1 MPPDVRGVVWPEAG
15 PMKTRTQIT
24 LDLEVDDD
32 FLSGR
37 IRNGSGPDRPFSG
50 WLGLMAA
57 IDELLAGAGGGK
69 EEEETEMNG
78 SRTSKVEKR

>member
-1 MPPDVRGVVWPEAG
+1 MN
-15 PMKTRTQIT
+15 KSTQIT

-37 IRNGSGPDRPFSG
+37 IRDGSGAGRAFSG

-57 IDELLAGAGGGK
+57 IDELLAAAGGEGTPAPGTFK
-69 EEEETEMNG
+69 PQEE
-78 SRTSKVEKR
+78 R

>member
-1 MPPDVRGVVWPEAG
+1 
-15 PMKTRTQIT
+15 MKTTTQIT

-37 IRNGSGPDRPFSG
+37 VRNGSGPDRPFSG

-57 IDELLAGAGGGK
+57 IDELLAAAGRK
-69 EEEETEMNG
+69 EEDDEMDSN
-78 SRTSKVEKR
+78 SRTRPEGRSR